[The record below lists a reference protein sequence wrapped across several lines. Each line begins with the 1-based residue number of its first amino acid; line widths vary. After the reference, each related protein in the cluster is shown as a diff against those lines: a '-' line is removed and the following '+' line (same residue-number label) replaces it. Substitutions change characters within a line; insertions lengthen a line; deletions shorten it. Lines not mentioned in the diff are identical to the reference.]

1 MSAALL
7 WLLLLGMVSATSGA
21 PRAAP
26 LPAPAPGLPLWRRS
40 IYSAPS
46 AFRAIAPTH

>member
-1 MSAALL
+1 MTRPFASARIASIAMSAALL

-26 LPAPAPGLPLWRRS
+26 LPAPAPGLPL
-40 IYSAPS
+40 
-46 AFRAIAPTH
+46 